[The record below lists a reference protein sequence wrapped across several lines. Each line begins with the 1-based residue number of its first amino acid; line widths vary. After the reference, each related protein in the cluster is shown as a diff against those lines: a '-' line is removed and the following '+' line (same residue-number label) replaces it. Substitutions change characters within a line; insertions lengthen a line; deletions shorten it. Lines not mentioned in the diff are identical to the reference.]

1 MVWPSSRTHHL
12 HWEDKDAL
20 QQCFPGTL
28 AWVQACLQGT
38 GNVILPYGLQ
48 SEAQQ
53 QEVKIQPD
61 AQEQVAQVA
70 DERPRHQRRANPR
83 LQGPE
88 CM

>member
-1 MVWPSSRTHHL
+1 M
-12 HWEDKDAL
+12 
-20 QQCFPGTL
+20 
-28 AWVQACLQGT
+28 
-38 GNVILPYGLQ
+38 ILPDSLQ

-70 DERPRHQRRANPR
+70 DEHPRRQRRANPR

-88 CM
+88 CV